1 MHTLE
6 ISVDTIFSQQS
17 VFLLR
22 NFQYEFPDFFRI
34 NFFDWHTQVNFRNY
48 NSWHDGSKLI
58 DLE

>member
-1 MHTLE
+1 MMKRRRHRCEIIGKKDLISQMHTLE

-34 NFFDWHTQVNFRNY
+34 NFFD
-48 NSWHDGSKLI
+48 
-58 DLE
+58 